1 MLFPC
6 PSSMSKNFDSLLLL
20 YRREFGASPKELQA
34 AARQATIIRKKRQQ
48 SIRVAMN
55 PSKLNNDNF
64 HESIERSITKVKGMF
79 TRLPKS
85 VRYFRRMESELG
97 ESANNI
103 RRASVFLATI
113 ALLDPESTRDFMRA
127 ASDHGIE
134 TPFRNPEKQT
144 SRPILKGSSSL
155 FDGSTS

>member
-1 MLFPC
+1 
-6 PSSMSKNFDSLLLL
+6 MSKNFDSLLLL

-97 ESANNI
+97 ENANI

>member
-1 MLFPC
+1 
-6 PSSMSKNFDSLLLL
+6 MSKNFDSLLLL

-85 VRYFRRMESELG
+85 VRYFRRMESELEG
-97 ESANNI
+97 NASMA
-103 RRASVFLATI
+103 RASVLLATI
-113 ALLDPESTRDFMRA
+113 ALVNPESTRDFIND
-127 ASDHGIE
+127 SLNHGIE
-134 TPFRNPEKQT
+134 ASFHNPENQT
-144 SRPILKGSSSL
+144 SRPILKGSS
-155 FDGSTS
+155 